1 MATKEQIIAAIL
13 EIAGNPAV
21 GEVKDLSEAFAD
33 AIIAI
38 DTPAK
43 EVRVVEIK
51 ETRQLIPFL
60 A

>member
-51 ETRQLIPFL
+51 ETR
-60 A
+60 